1 MVLGGN
7 KLECIEGLL
16 DGVLWPSP
24 MRERLLQIDA
34 LTLGV
39 KDFVVGDIT
48 TTKAVDIISLVTS
61 CGDFVIRCQHMMYH
75 VLIRSRR

>member
-16 DGVLWPSP
+16 DDVLWPSP
-24 MRERLLQIDA
+24 MREQLLQIDA

-39 KDFVVGDIT
+39 KDFVLGDIT
-48 TTKAVDIISLVTS
+48 TTSEGWFLSL
-61 CGDFVIRCQHMMYH
+61 
-75 VLIRSRR
+75 